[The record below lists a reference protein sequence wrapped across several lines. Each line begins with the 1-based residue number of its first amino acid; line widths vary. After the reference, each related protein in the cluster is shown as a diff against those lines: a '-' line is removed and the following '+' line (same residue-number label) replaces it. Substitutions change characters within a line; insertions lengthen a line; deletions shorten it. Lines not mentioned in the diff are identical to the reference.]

1 MARIRTIKPEF
12 WSSEQVMESRPLARL
27 LFIGLWNFCDDGGNH
42 PLAPRTIKALV
53 FPGDDITTEA
63 VSELLGELEG
73 SGLTRSYT
81 VDGRLY
87 LHVNGWKH
95 QKIEKRTFKYPKP
108 PQLIVE
114 DEEPDN
120 EDRSTNQ
127 EEVAEYSSSGSGV
140 VVEES
145 SNDRR
150 DLDPGRDVDV
160 DVEGNGRDQH
170 HSLSAGEEIPP
181 VEPEATPEESSVV
194 DLDPTMAKVAMVQA
208 EPEPTAEPVDPKAPV
223 EMTLDWMPDANLL
236 KTYCI
241 HFGVSTGLFT
251 KDAVAPFTAHHETTG
266 ILQTQSKWVSL
277 LVKWVKDDKNRASNV
292 RPFVKREALSR
303 HTGFAERDYTAGLI
317 QREDGTY
324 AF

>member
-53 FPGDDITTEA
+53 FPGDDITSEA

-73 SGLTRSYT
+73 SGLIRSYT
-81 VDGRLY
+81 VDGKQY

-108 PQLIVE
+108 PEPNADSDAAGDDDVPTEQQEVVE
-114 DEEPDN
+114 
-120 EDRSTNQ
+120 Q
-127 EEVAEYSSSGSGV
+127 SSNGSGGLAD
-140 VVEES
+140 ES
-145 SNDRR
+145 PNGRGE
-150 DLDPGRDVDV
+150 LDPGR

-170 HSLSAGEEIPP
+170 HSLNASEEIPT
-181 VEPEATPEESSVV
+181 VEPGATPEESSVV
-194 DLDPTMAKVAMVQA
+194 GLETPF
-208 EPEPTAEPVDPKAPV
+208 DPKAPV

-236 KTYCI
+236 KTYCV
-241 HFGVSTGLFT
+241 HFGVSTDLFT
-251 KDAVAPFTAHHETTG
+251 QEAVAPFTAHHETAGT
-266 ILQTQSKWVSL
+266 LQTQSKWVSL

-292 RPFVKREALSR
+292 LRLPVRRQVNGPDFDDLSWADDL
-303 HTGFAERDYTAGLI
+303 GGVL
-317 QREDGTY
+317 
-324 AF
+324 

>member
-73 SGLTRSYT
+73 AGLTRSY
-81 VDGRLY
+81 VVGGKQY

-108 PQLIVE
+108 PQLVVE
-114 DEEPDN
+114 DNGSDDDKESND
-120 EDRSTNQ
+120 Q
-127 EEVAEYSSSGSGV
+127 EEVVEQSSSGSRA

-145 SNDRR
+145 SNGRR
-150 DLDPGRDVDV
+150 DLDPGRDVDL
-160 DVEGNGRDQH
+160 EGNGRDQH
-170 HSLSAGEEIPP
+170 HSLNAGEEIPDSSS
-181 VEPEATPEESSVV
+181 EAGGAFEGFDDLEGLPPEE
-194 DLDPTMAKVAMVQA
+194 A
-208 EPEPTAEPVDPKAPV
+208 EESVDPKAPV

-236 KTYCI
+236 KTYCV
-241 HFGVSTGLFT
+241 HFGVSTDLFT
-251 KDAVAPFTAHHETTG
+251 GEAVAPFTAHHETAG
-266 ILQTQSKWVSL
+266 LLQTQSKWVSL
-277 LVKWVKDDKNRASNV
+277 LVKWVKDDQTRASNI
-292 RPFVKREALSR
+292 RQFPKPQAISR
-303 HTGFAERDYTAGLI
+303 HTLTENRDYKAGTK
-317 QREDGTY
+317 ENANGT
-324 AF
+324 FRL

>member
-53 FPGDDITTEA
+53 FPGDDITTES

-81 VDGRLY
+81 VSGKQY

-114 DEEPDN
+114 DEEPDR
-120 EDRSTNQ
+120 EDKPTDL
-127 EEVAEYSSSGSGV
+127 EEVVEQSSNGCGV

-150 DLDPGRDVDV
+150 VLDPGRDV

-170 HSLSAGEEIPP
+170 HSLSASEEIPGSSFEGFDDLEDLP
-181 VEPEATPEESSVV
+181 PEEG
-194 DLDPTMAKVAMVQA
+194 
-208 EPEPTAEPVDPKAPV
+208 EPPVDPKSPV

-236 KTYCI
+236 KTYCV
-241 HFGVSTGLFT
+241 HFGVSTELFT

-266 ILQTQSKWVSL
+266 LLQTQSKWVSL

-292 RPFVKREALSR
+292 RPFVKREAPSR

-324 AF
+324 AL

>member
-53 FPGDDITTEA
+53 FPGDDISTEA

-73 SGLTRSYT
+73 AGLTRSYS
-81 VDGRLY
+81 VAGKLY

-108 PQLIVE
+108 PQLVVE
-114 DEEPDN
+114 DNGSDDDKESND
-120 EDRSTNQ
+120 Q
-127 EEVAEYSSSGSGV
+127 EEV
-140 VVEES
+140 VEQS
-145 SNDRR
+145 SNGRR
-150 DLDPGRDVDV
+150 DLDPGRDV

-170 HSLSAGEEIPP
+170 HSLNAGEEIPNSSFEGFDDLEDLP
-181 VEPEATPEESSVV
+181 LEEGEP
-194 DLDPTMAKVAMVQA
+194 
-208 EPEPTAEPVDPKAPV
+208 PVDPKAPV

-236 KTYCI
+236 KTYCV
-241 HFGVSTGLFT
+241 HFGVSTDLFT
-251 KDAVAPFTAHHETTG
+251 KEAVAPFTAHHESTG
-266 ILQTQSKWVSL
+266 LLQAQSKWVSL

-292 RPFVKREALSR
+292 RPFVKREAPSR

-324 AF
+324 AL

>member
-81 VDGRLY
+81 AEGRQY

-95 QKIEKRTFKYPKP
+95 QKIEKKNFKYPP
-108 PQLIVE
+108 LTEQFT
-114 DEEPDN
+114 EE
-120 EDRSTNQ
+120 
-127 EEVAEYSSSGSGV
+127 SSNGSGV

-145 SNDRR
+145 ST
-150 DLDPGRDVDV
+150 DLPPVDPVRDVDV
-160 DVEGNGRDQH
+160 DVDLEGNGTDQH
-170 HSLSAGEEIPP
+170 HSLNASEEIHH
-181 VEPEATPEESSVV
+181 VEIEQNPTSAKNALVQL
-194 DLDPTMAKVAMVQA
+194 DL
-208 EPEPTAEPVDPKAPV
+208 EPTPEPVDPKAPV

-236 KTYCI
+236 KTYCL
-241 HFGVSTGLFT
+241 HYGVSTDLFT
-251 KDAVAPFTAHHETTG
+251 KEAVAPFTAHHETAG
-266 ILQTQSKWVSL
+266 SLSTQAKWVSL
-277 LVKWVKDDKNRASNV
+277 LVKWVKNDQSRASNV
-292 RPFVKREALSR
+292 RPFVKRETQSR
-303 HTGFAERDYTAGLI
+303 HTGFADRDYTAGLI
-317 QREDGTY
+317 PREDGTY

>member
-42 PLAPRTIKALV
+42 PLAPRTIKALI

-120 EDRSTNQ
+120 EDKSTNQ
-127 EEVAEYSSSGSGV
+127 EEVAEQSSSGSGE

-160 DVEGNGRDQH
+160 EGNGRDQH
-170 HSLSAGEEIPP
+170 HSLNAGEEIPP
-181 VEPEATPEESSVV
+181 VEPEAAPEESSVV

-236 KTYCI
+236 KTYCV
-241 HFGVSTGLFT
+241 HFGVSTDLFT
-251 KDAVAPFTAHHETTG
+251 KQAVAPFTAHHETAGT
-266 ILQTQSKWVSL
+266 LNTQSKWVSL

-292 RPFVKREALSR
+292 RPFVKREALSH

-324 AF
+324 AL

>member
-73 SGLTRSYT
+73 SGLTRSYS
-81 VDGRLY
+81 VSGKQY

-114 DEEPDN
+114 FEEPES
-120 EDRSTNQ
+120 EDASINQ
-127 EEVAEYSSSGSGV
+127 EDVVEQSSNGCGA

-145 SNDRR
+145 SSDRQG
-150 DLDPGRDVDV
+150 LGPGRDV

-170 HSLSAGEEIPP
+170 HSHSASEEVPGSGFEGFDDLEDLPLEEGEP
-181 VEPEATPEESSVV
+181 
-194 DLDPTMAKVAMVQA
+194 
-208 EPEPTAEPVDPKAPV
+208 PVDPKAPV
-223 EMTLDWMPDANLL
+223 EMTLDWMPEANLL
-236 KTYCI
+236 KTYCV
-241 HFGVSTGLFT
+241 HFGVSTDLFT

-266 ILQTQSKWVSL
+266 LLQTQSKWVSL

-292 RPFVKREALSR
+292 RPFVKREAPSR
-303 HTGFAERDYTAGLI
+303 HTGFAERDYTAGLT
-317 QREDGTY
+317 QREDGSY
-324 AF
+324 AL